1 MAIDKIFKKS
11 VAFLDPRNHQLQN
24 ILQRV
29 VQNSTKN
36 IECLRINLM
45 KMCKTLIKK
54 IIQFSLKLLEENRVD
69 ILITLNIDDILTTLA
84 IVKAFLNEILK
95 KKTHKEKV

>member
-36 IECLRINLM
+36 IVP
-45 KMCKTLIKK
+45 
-54 IIQFSLKLLEENRVD
+54 EN
-69 ILITLNIDDILTTLA
+69 
-84 IVKAFLNEILK
+84 KPNEN
-95 KKTHKEKV
+95 V